1 MFSGL
6 ALGLVVSEAVGEA
19 STGLEGLVGAVSA
32 GLAVASVAGAG
43 LLASVLVAGLAFVPC
58 GLRTFSTGV
67 AGLAG
72 SIYGSFSLKI
82 RYRLMAKKKSWGN
95 LPSL

>member
-1 MFSGL
+1 M
-6 ALGLVVSEAVGEA
+6 SEAAGEL
-19 STGLEGLVGAVSA
+19 SPVLA

-43 LLASVLVAGLAFVPC
+43 FVASVLLAGLVLVSS

-72 SIYGSFSLKI
+72 STVSAATWPCARKAK
-82 RYRLMAKKKSWGN
+82 RTAVERLSAFVYKRF
-95 LPSL
+95 L